1 VNHTWK
7 QTITTVALSAALL
20 TAAAAPAWAAD
31 PAPVAGTAVVR
42 YALTDSIDVE
52 LKSLFNDR
60 TGDTTRLGA
69 VVRMRNTAGK
79 LQRVPDFELRVLT
92 ADGVS
97 YTLQPSARNARAI
110 QPKTVQ
116 ELSYLATVD
125 RADEVDVTEL
135 NWIDVDTDV
144 YPKRETVL
152 LRLPVDPETV
162 WNGAN
167 STIASRTAIRK
178 WGETFTLDALR
189 SPVVLRPVDLHQE
202 VTAKGVTT
210 VVQLEASNPT
220 KARQLVPDFGLD
232 GKAADKVY
240 SGSRAEASVSLEAG
254 EKKYVHVV
262 IPSELDTAFTSLTVV
277 TPETFSDADG
287 AETFRIGRLSIL
299 LPDAA
304 GAAGPAVPALPLYKL
319 GDPVKLDSVSKLI
332 PASMEVSLV
341 ELHLSPNDEDG
352 FNTAVAK
359 FQLTNKGDRSV
370 PVPPFAAELR
380 SKDGYIYSGSRQ
392 QATAASIVPGSSYVV
407 SYAFALPASETGE
420 ALQLGVYSKMS
431 AGDYSYKSLLGAC
444 RVELQEADAADTLT
458 MYPYTA
464 KVTGWD
470 ISANMSQQTF
480 TYNYRLKLF
489 LSLTQEKQV
498 LTDANGSKLQFDL
511 YNRTGNLIGSA
522 TQSFYG
528 QNRLLDGENTITIG
542 SATSQ
547 LEVPLTVKVYE
558 VFTTENNEPA
568 KRLLTTFKQF

>member
-1 VNHTWK
+1 MNHTWK
-7 QTITTVALSAALL
+7 KTITTAVLSAALL
-20 TAAAAPAWAAD
+20 TVVAAPAWAAN
-31 PAPVAGTAVVR
+31 PAPAAGASVVR
-42 YALTDSIDVE
+42 YALTDSMDVE

-60 TGDTTRLGA
+60 TGDTSRLGA

-79 LQRVPDFELRVLT
+79 LQRVPDVELRVLT

-97 YTLQPSARNARAI
+97 YTLQPSSRNVRAI
-110 QPKTVQ
+110 QPKAVQ

-125 RADEVDVTEL
+125 RMDEVDVTEL
-135 NWIDVDTDV
+135 NWVDVDTDV

-152 LRLPVDPETV
+152 LKLAVGPDQV

-167 STIASRTAIRK
+167 SVVTNVTAIRK
-178 WGETFTLDALR
+178 WGEAFTLDALR

-202 VTAKGVTT
+202 VTAKGVAT

-220 KARQLVPDFGLD
+220 KERQLVPAFGLD
-232 GKAADKVY
+232 GQADGKVY
-240 SGSRAEASVSLEAG
+240 TGSRAEASVSLEAG

-262 IPSELDTAFTSLTVV
+262 MPTELDTALTSLTVV
-277 TPETFSDADG
+277 TPETFSGQGGD
-287 AETFRIGRLSIL
+287 ETFRIGRLSIL

-304 GAAGPAVPALPLYKL
+304 GEADLASLAPLYKL
-319 GDPVKLDSVSKLI
+319 GDPLKLDSVSKLI
-332 PASMEVSLV
+332 PSSMDVSLV
-341 ELHLSPNDEDG
+341 ELHMSANVEDG

-359 FQLTNKGDRSV
+359 FKLTNKGDRSV

-392 QATAASIVPGSSYVV
+392 QATAASIVPGASYVV

-420 ALQLGVYSKMS
+420 GLQLGIYSKQS
-431 AGDYSYKSLLGAC
+431 AGDYSYKSLLGVC
-444 RVELQEADAADTLT
+444 RVELQAADPADQLVL
-458 MYPYTA
+458 YPYTA
-464 KVTGWD
+464 KVTSWD

-489 LSLTQEKQV
+489 LNLKQDKAV

-511 YNRTGNLIGSA
+511 YNSTGSLIGSA

-528 QNRLLDGENTITIG
+528 QNRLLNGENDVIIG

-558 VFTTENNEPA
+558 VFTTDNNEQA